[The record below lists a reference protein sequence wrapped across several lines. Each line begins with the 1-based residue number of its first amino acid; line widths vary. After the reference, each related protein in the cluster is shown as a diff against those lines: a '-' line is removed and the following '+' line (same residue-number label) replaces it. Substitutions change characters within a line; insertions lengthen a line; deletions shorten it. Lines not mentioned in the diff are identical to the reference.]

1 MTAERTPAL
10 RRAVSYT
17 ARLAQQP
24 RLLLAAKTSLAAVL
38 AWYLAPL
45 IPFAEDQ
52 YSYYA
57 PLGALV
63 TMHPTIARS
72 ARVGGEVLIG
82 LALGIGLGLCGIA
95 AMRLGAPGG
104 LVLGLVIGVGVLLGG
119 LRLLGVGGDW
129 APLAGLFVLL
139 TGSADPEGF
148 SISYLGTVAFGVVI
162 GIAVNLVVVP
172 PLYLRRASERLS
184 ALRDT
189 VTGLLDDAADAVAED
204 GIRADRFEAALRT
217 LAETRATVTAEVD
230 EAEESARGNPAAGA
244 TVKSGRRTRSAWRR
258 SIARRSSPAS
268 SSTCCSNSTRPT
280 TRHSPPRCVTIS
292 LARSGRPATS
302 SRRRSAT
309 RTRPRGSG
317 RRAMPWSTTS
327 GRSARLAP
335 GRAPRSRQ
343 GRRWSCACDA
353 SSTYPGPSCE
363 AAPDGVRHGLTMTGV
378 PSGSSDSFVIAS
390 GSTRRHPFEIG
401 PERSSW

>member
-1 MTAERTPAL
+1 MTAERTPTL

-95 AMRLGAPGG
+95 ALRWGAPGG

-139 TGSADPEGF
+139 TGSGDPEGF

-162 GIAVNLVVVP
+162 GIAVNLVIVP

-189 VTGLLDDAADAVAED
+189 VTGLLDDAADAVAQD
-204 GIRADRFEAALRT
+204 RIRADRFEAALRT
-217 LAETRATVTAEVD
+217 LAETRTTVTADVD
-230 EAEESARGNPAAGA
+230 EAEESARANP
-244 TVKSGRRTRSAWRR
+244 RRRR
-258 SIARRSSPAS
+258 HRDEQEENARRMAALDR
-268 SSTCCSNSTRPT
+268 TAFLTRELIDLLLEL
-280 TRHSPPRCVTIS
+280 HAADDAS
-292 LARSGRPATS
+292 LAAAVRDELARAIRKTGDLVAT
-302 SRRRSAT
+302 
-309 RTRPRGSG
+309 PLGD
-317 RRAMPWSTTS
+317 P
-327 GRSARLAP
+327 
-335 GRAPRSRQ
+335 
-343 GRRWSCACDA
+343 DA
-353 SSTYPGPSCE
+353 SVRLREASDALADYQRALGTPRPGTRAE
-363 AAPDGVRHGLTMTGV
+363 IATGAAMELCLRRIIDVSRA
-378 PSGSSDSFVIAS
+378 FV
-390 GSTRRHPFEIG
+390 
-401 PERSSW
+401 